1 MFNPT
6 LGINFDTSSAPL
18 AIPPAMNGYLL
29 PHRLPM
35 LLFISMPKIEVA
47 AEARMP
53 SRLLGRGRT
62 WMLKPE
68 GFVPTVKSLAYLSV
82 VILKVKLISGRAA
95 NLDDF
100 IGTFP
105 CWFEGTFG

>member
-68 GFVPTVKSLAYLSV
+68 GFCVSKALVWVEMSQ
-82 VILKVKLISGRAA
+82 GA
-95 NLDDF
+95 NGKELGLF
-100 IGTFP
+100 ICGNT
-105 CWFEGTFG
+105 